1 MPDSNTLGLEH
12 WTALILFY
20 FKEDA
25 ELMDEDKLCKRINQ
39 LDYALRQTGK
49 MQNYG

>member
-1 MPDSNTLGLEH
+1 MPDSDSLGLEH

-25 ELMDEDKLCKRINQ
+25 EYMSEDQFCKRINQ
-39 LDYALRQTGK
+39 LSYALRQTGK
-49 MQNYG
+49 MG